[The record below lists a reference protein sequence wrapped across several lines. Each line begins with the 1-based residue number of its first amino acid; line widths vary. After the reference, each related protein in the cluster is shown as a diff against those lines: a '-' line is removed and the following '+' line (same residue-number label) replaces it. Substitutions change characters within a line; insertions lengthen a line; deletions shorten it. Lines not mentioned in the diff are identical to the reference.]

1 MFRERTP
8 SVLPFPPASLSVG
21 ALRALAV
28 NDGLFAGILSAHV
41 WRTLK
46 PEQRCCSGAD
56 CSCGAA
62 GLLGL
67 YLVACKFSPVQ
78 LCRMDLLTR
87 SDGLSST
94 PHVLGALSRFP
105 PLPKRRGEGRTS
117 L

>member
-1 MFRERTP
+1 MFRERTTC
-8 SVLPFPPASLSVG
+8 VLPFPPASLSVG

-28 NDGLFAGILSAHV
+28 NDGLKQLFAGILSAHV
-41 WRTLK
+41 WRALK

-67 YLVACKFSPVQ
+67 YLVACKFSHVQ

-87 SDGLSST
+87 SDGLSPT
-94 PHVLGALSRFP
+94 PDVLGALSRFP
-105 PLPKRRGEGRTS
+105 GRTS